1 MSIFR
6 IEDKKLNL
14 ENNVFLQTGKK
25 KKSSLIK
32 TPKGMF
38 FNLVSVKG
46 MDFPRFS
53 RYLFLNT
60 Y

>member
-6 IEDKKLNL
+6 TEDKKLNL
-14 ENNVFLQTGKK
+14 ENNVFLQTGK

-46 MDFPRFS
+46 IGFPRFS